1 MSERKHFGAFSLFG
15 TAWRVVRRVGG
26 KLSRG
31 FVVCLLGVIAF
42 GLLADEMGEGDTARF
57 DALVREGI
65 NSFASSALTPVMIF
79 FSFVGDWPFLTFLG
93 FAIFGFLL
101 YIKWKREAVIFF
113 ITNIG
118 ELILN
123 LSLKGIYQRQRPE
136 AFFGYEL
143 PPSYSFPSGH
153 ALGSFC
159 FFGILAWI
167 WAANVKST
175 MGKIEIYVTAALLIL
190 SIGISRIYLGVHY
203 PSDIVAGYLVATVWT
218 LTVIFAD
225 RSLTKHRSSGFKQD
239 EQDMQDI

>member
-1 MSERKHFGAFSLFG
+1 MRKHFAISSTFGAAFH
-15 TAWRVVRRVGG
+15 VVRRVGG

-31 FVVCLLGVIAF
+31 FIVCLLGVIAF
-42 GLLADEMGEGDTARF
+42 GLLADEMGEGDTGRF
-57 DALVREGI
+57 DAFVREGV
-65 NSFASSALTPVMIF
+65 NTFATPVITPVMIF

-93 FAIFGFLL
+93 IVLFAFFL

-123 LSLKGIYQRQRPE
+123 LSLKGLYQRQRPE

-159 FFGILAWI
+159 FFGILAWLV
-167 WAANVKST
+167 AANVKST
-175 MGKIEIYVTAALLIL
+175 MGKVEIYVTAALMILLIGL
-190 SIGISRIYLGVHY
+190 SRIYLGVHY
-203 PSDIVAGYLVATVWT
+203 PSDIVAGYLVASVWT

-225 RSLTKHRSSGFKQD
+225 RSLTKHRDDVGGVQSAVGGV
-239 EQDMQDI
+239 

>member
-1 MSERKHFGAFSLFG
+1 MSERGHFSAFSIIAVGFRILL
-15 TAWRVVRRVGG
+15 RVGG

-31 FVVCLLGVIAF
+31 FLVCLVGVIAF
-42 GLLADEMGEGDTARF
+42 GLLADEMGEGDTGRF
-57 DALVREGI
+57 DALVRESI
-65 NSFASSALTPVMIF
+65 NTLATPMLTKPAIF
-79 FSFVGDWPFLTFLG
+79 LSFVGDWPFLTFLG
-93 FAIFGFLL
+93 LAIFGYLL

-113 ITNIG
+113 LTNVG

-123 LSLKGIYQRQRPE
+123 LSLKGIYQRQRPD

-167 WAANVKST
+167 LAANAVSISSKVA
-175 MGKIEIYVTAALLIL
+175 IHAASAFLIF

-203 PSDIVAGYLVATVWT
+203 PSDIVAGYLVAMVWT

-225 RSLTKHRSSGFKQD
+225 RSLTRHR
-239 EQDMQDI
+239 EQRNISANRLD

>member
-1 MSERKHFGAFSLFG
+1 MRRHFAKFTIIGVVF
-15 TAWRVVRRVGG
+15 RVVRRAGA

-31 FVVCLLGVIAF
+31 FIVCLLGVIAF
-42 GLLADEMGEGDTARF
+42 GLLADEMAEGDTGRF
-57 DALVREGI
+57 DAFVREGV
-65 NSFASSALTPVMIF
+65 NSFASDWLTPVMVF

-93 FAIFGFLL
+93 IGLFAFFL

-136 AFFGYEL
+136 AFFGYDL

-175 MGKIEIYVTAALLIL
+175 MGKVEIYVTASLLIL
-190 SIGISRIYLGVHY
+190 FIGLSRIYLGVHY
-203 PSDIVAGYLVATVWT
+203 PSDIVAGYLVAIAWT
-218 LTVIFAD
+218 FTVIFAD
-225 RSLTKHRSSGFKQD
+225 RSLVKHRESVTATG
-239 EQDMQDI
+239 

>member
-1 MSERKHFGAFSLFG
+1 MPLREHFAGFSIAGA
-15 TAWRVVRRVGG
+15 AWRVLRRVGG

-31 FVVCLLGVIAF
+31 FLVCFAAVIAF
-42 GLLADEMGEGDTARF
+42 GLLADEMAEGDTTGF
-57 DALVREGI
+57 DAFIRNGV
-65 NSFASSALTPVMIF
+65 NSFATPLLTPVMIF

-93 FAIFGFLL
+93 IAIFLFLL
-101 YIKWKREAVIFF
+101 YIKWKREAVIFL

-123 LSLKGIYQRQRPE
+123 LTLKSVYQRPRPE

-167 WAANVKST
+167 LAENVEST
-175 MGKIEIYVTAALLIL
+175 RSKWIIYIAAALLVL
-190 SIGISRIYLGVHY
+190 AIGLSRIYLGVHY
-203 PSDIVAGYLVATVWT
+203 PSDIVAGYLVASFWT

-225 RSLTKHRSSGFKQD
+225 RSLQKNRKRL
-239 EQDMQDI
+239 EAEPA

>member
-1 MSERKHFGAFSLFG
+1 MSERKHFAGFSIVAVVF
-15 TAWRVVRRVGG
+15 RVLLRVGG

-31 FVVCLLGVIAF
+31 FIVCLLGVIAF
-42 GLLADEMGEGDTARF
+42 GMLADEMGEGDTGRF
-57 DALVREGI
+57 DAFIREGV
-65 NSFASSALTPVMIF
+65 NSFATDWLTPVMIF

-93 FAIFGFLL
+93 IVLFAFFL

-118 ELILN
+118 ELVLN

-153 ALGSFC
+153 ALGAFC

-167 WAANVKST
+167 LAANVESIRSKVA
-175 MGKIEIYVTAALLIL
+175 IYAASAFLIL
-190 SIGISRIYLGVHY
+190 SIGLSRIYLGVHY
-203 PSDIVAGYLVATVWT
+203 PSDIVAGYLVASVWT

-225 RSLTKHRSSGFKQD
+225 RSLTKHRKSIQTG
-239 EQDMQDI
+239 